1 MEMEENQHEHALE
14 ALRDSE
20 ERYRALFSAIPV
32 AVFVCNRD
40 AVIQHYNQRAV
51 EFWGREPQRG
61 VEKHCGSLKLIL
73 PDGNVLPHTQSPI
86 VEVLRT
92 GVPANNVEVFI
103 ERPDGSR
110 LPVIVNFGALKNT
123 RGEIV
128 GAVTSFDDISKRKEA
143 EEAVRKLNAEL
154 EQRVA
159 QQTAELV
166 NTIAERETLNEQLL
180 HAQKM
185 ESVGLLAS
193 GVAHDFNNILNLILG
208 YSALL
213 EQNPSDLSTVVQSAE
228 VIKESVKRGSSLV
241 QQLLA
246 IGRKSESQV
255 DFVDVNGIIRSLEPL
270 LKKTFDRTIDIS
282 LSLAVGLPPIRADR
296 NQINQVLLNLCVNA
310 RDAMPDGG
318 QLAIATGIT
327 PGSELR
333 ERFYTAREA
342 RYERVSISD
351 TGEGIAEPVGKRIFE
366 PFFTTKEPGKGTG
379 LGLFVAYGIVTHHGG
394 FIDMSG
400 GPGQGTTFNIYLPVP
415 DDKNV
420 LDAPPAPK
428 SPRIQTPAGSGE
440 TILFVDDEERL
451 VDLMRKVLARS
462 GYRVLT
468 AHDGV
473 EAIQTYFEHQ
483 RDIAAVIL
491 DLGLPRLNGWETFQR
506 IKEANPKVKV
516 ILASGYLS
524 EQAEIALRKREL
536 SGVVMKPFEMDEV
549 LAKVSAAIR

>member
-1 MEMEENQHEHALE
+1 MEMELNRHEQALE
-14 ALRDSE
+14 ALHDSE

-32 AVFVCNRD
+32 AVFVCDRD
-40 AVIQHYNQRAV
+40 AVIQHYNRRAV
-51 EFWGREPQRG
+51 EFWGREPQCG

-86 VEVLRT
+86 VDVLRT
-92 GVPANNVEVFI
+92 GKPASNVEVFI

-110 LPVIVNFGALKNT
+110 LPVIVNFGALKNS

-143 EEAVRKLNAEL
+143 EETVRKLNAEL

-166 NTIAERETLNEQLL
+166 NAIAERETLNEQLL

-213 EQNPSDLSTVVQSAE
+213 EQNPSDLSTIVQSVE

-246 IGRKSESQV
+246 IGRKSESQL
-255 DFVDVNGIIRSLEPL
+255 DFVDVNGMIRSLEPL

-282 LSLAVGLPPIRADR
+282 LSLAAGLPPIRADR

-342 RYERVSISD
+342 RYEWIRISD
-351 TGEGIAEPVGKRIFE
+351 TGNGIDEPVRQRIFE
-366 PFFTTKEPGKGTG
+366 PFFTTKDTGKGTG
-379 LGLFVAYGIVTHHGG
+379 LGLFVAYGIVTRHGG
-394 FIDMSG
+394 FIDLSG
-400 GPGQGTTFNIYLPVP
+400 GPGHGTIFEIYLPVP
-415 DDKNV
+415 KEAGAV
-420 LDAPPAPK
+420 PTEPSKQAE
-428 SPRIQTPAGSGE
+428 IQRPAGNGE
-440 TILFVDDEERL
+440 TLLFVDDESHL
-451 VDLMRKVLARS
+451 VALMRKVLARA

-468 AHDGV
+468 AHDGIEAV
-473 EAIQTYFEHQ
+473 EIYRAHH
-483 RDIAAVIL
+483 RDIALVIL
-491 DLGLPRLNGWETFQR
+491 DLGLPRLNGWEAFQQ
-506 IKEANPKVKV
+506 IKQANSKVKV

-524 EQAEIALRKREL
+524 EQAEAALQRREL
-536 SGVVMKPFEMDEV
+536 SGVVMKPYEMDDV
-549 LAKVSAAIR
+549 LAKVSAAMQ